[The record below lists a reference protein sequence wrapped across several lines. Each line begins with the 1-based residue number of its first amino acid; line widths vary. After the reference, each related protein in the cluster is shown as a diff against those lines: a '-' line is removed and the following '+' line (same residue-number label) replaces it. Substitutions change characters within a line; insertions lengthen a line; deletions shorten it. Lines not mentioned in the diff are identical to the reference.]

1 MNEQLAKQILKIFAN
16 NPFDAYNHKQISSR
30 IGAGSKAERQ
40 EVIRT
45 MQELAEQKHLVEDSH
60 KGKYKINPK
69 SIDDELMPQN
79 YVVGT
84 IDMKQGGKAYVIPEE
99 EGREDIQIAPNNTH
113 HALHGDTVK
122 VLMFP
127 QRKMHKPEGQVV
139 EILKRA
145 KTRFVGVIQKQ
156 ERFAFMVS
164 DSRTMQV
171 DIFIHIDDLAG
182 AENGEKV
189 LVEMTDWPE
198 RMNNPVGK
206 VIKRLGKPGDNNVE
220 MQSILAEYDFPLDFP
235 KEVEEEAK
243 KIKKPTKKEI
253 SSRRDFRDVT
263 TFTIDPADAKDF
275 DDALSFR
282 ELPNG
287 HVEVGV
293 HIADVSYYVKP
304 GSAIDREAYERGTSV
319 YLVDRTIPMLP
330 EKLCNEVCSL
340 RQDEEKLCFSVVMEM
355 DAKGKVH
362 NTWMGKTVIKSDR
375 RMAYEEAQEIIENG
389 DLKNE
394 KSADAVTVAILK
406 LHSIAEKLRVA
417 RYKSGAINF
426 ETQEVKFQLDENA
439 KPIGVYIKES
449 KEANWLI
456 EEFMLLANRSVAE
469 YIGKPTNRVKSSK
482 NSTTRTFVYRVH
494 DEPNPEKLNTFVEFV
509 AKLGFSMKTS
519 SRKALAESYNRLFEN
534 ISGRGEEHMVDTI
547 AIRTMSKA
555 YYSTEN
561 IGHYG
566 LAFPYYTHF
575 TSPIRRY
582 PDLMVHR
589 LLERYLEGGASVNAD
604 EYEDYCRHCSVM
616 EKKAADA
623 ERTSVKY
630 KQAEYL
636 ADKLGQVFPA
646 LISGVSKW
654 GIYAEIEGN
663 KCEGMI
669 PIGSLKDDYYMLDED
684 NYQVIGRRHGRC
696 YKLGY
701 PVHIRVRKVD
711 LLKKQ
716 IDFDLV
722 EEEDTRAPK
731 HESKKK
737 SHKETQK
744 PKSHGRKKKGAKR
757 GLMVLACCLLALGC
771 QQVPQVPA
779 EPDYADTTQWF
790 VADRGAGV
798 DVFYITSTETDDY
811 PMGGAVWYFSDTY
824 NDSLRALLQ
833 GEMTGVDQLLA
844 GDLNFY
850 SPYYRQCS
858 METFT
863 ADSLVAERMP
873 LAMGDVKRAFD
884 YYIEH
889 LNGGRPFIVAGFSQG
904 AIGVVELLKHMDD
917 EAYSRMVAAYVIG
930 WKVTDDD
937 LAATTHILAAR
948 DSADLGVTVCYNS
961 VRTPQCAIPMLSEGN
976 RMAINPL
983 NWRTD
988 GEPATTVF
996 RGDTLTVTL
1005 DTASLLLCVD
1015 GYTRN
1020 DYMLPLVGVDGN
1032 YHCLDITLYAEAIRR
1047 NIALRAK
1054 LMH

>member
-1 MNEQLAKQILKIFAN
+1 MNENLAKQILKIFAN
-16 NPFDAYNHKQISSR
+16 NPFDAYNHKQIASR
-30 IGAGSKAERQ
+30 IGANSKAERQ

-45 MQELAEQKHLVEDSH
+45 IQELAEQKHLVEDSH

-69 SIDDELMPQN
+69 SINDDLMPQN
-79 YVVGT
+79 YVTGT

-122 VLMFP
+122 VMLFP

-139 EILKRA
+139 EIIRRA

-164 DSRTMQV
+164 DSRTMPV
-171 DIFIHIDDLAG
+171 DIFIHIDDLGG

-220 MQSILAEYDFPLDFP
+220 MQSILAEYDFPLEFP

-243 KIKKPTKKEI
+243 KIRKPTKKEI
-253 SSRRDFRDVT
+253 ASRRDFRDIT

-282 ELPNG
+282 ELENG

-355 DAKGKVH
+355 DSKGKVYDS
-362 NTWMGKTVIKSDR
+362 WMGKSVIKSDR
-375 RMAYEEAQEIIENG
+375 RMAYEEAQEIIEANTVPDG
-389 DLKNE
+389 STVGK
-394 KSADAVTVAILK
+394 AVGEAILT
-406 LHSIAEKLRVA
+406 LHAIAEKLRAA

-456 EEFMLLANRSVAE
+456 EEFMLLANKTVAE
-469 YIGKPTNRVKSSK
+469 YIGKPNKTNATGKTR
-482 NSTTRTFVYRVH
+482 NTRTFVYRVH

-534 ISGRGEEHMVDTI
+534 IAGRGEEHMVDTI

-566 LAFPYYTHF
+566 LAFTYYTHF

-589 LLERYLEGGASVNAD
+589 LLEFYLQDIKTSKHQDVETMAVARSLVDSSSRSLLEEA
-604 EYEDYCRHCSVM
+604 CKHCSLM

-630 KQAEYL
+630 KQAEFL

-684 NYQVIGRRHGRC
+684 NYQVIGRRHGRT

-701 PVHIRVRKVD
+701 PVHIRVRRVD

-722 EEEDTRAPK
+722 EEDEPLGAQTSPSAKKRNGKSARNKKGAPADK
-731 HESKKK
+731 ENKKK
-737 SHKETQK
+737 SH
-744 PKSHGRKKKGAKR
+744 SRRRK
-757 GLMVLACCLLALGC
+757 
-771 QQVPQVPA
+771 
-779 EPDYADTTQWF
+779 
-790 VADRGAGV
+790 
-798 DVFYITSTETDDY
+798 
-811 PMGGAVWYFSDTY
+811 
-824 NDSLRALLQ
+824 
-833 GEMTGVDQLLA
+833 
-844 GDLNFY
+844 
-850 SPYYRQCS
+850 
-858 METFT
+858 
-863 ADSLVAERMP
+863 
-873 LAMGDVKRAFD
+873 
-884 YYIEH
+884 
-889 LNGGRPFIVAGFSQG
+889 
-904 AIGVVELLKHMDD
+904 
-917 EAYSRMVAAYVIG
+917 
-930 WKVTDDD
+930 
-937 LAATTHILAAR
+937 
-948 DSADLGVTVCYNS
+948 
-961 VRTPQCAIPMLSEGN
+961 
-976 RMAINPL
+976 
-983 NWRTD
+983 
-988 GEPATTVF
+988 
-996 RGDTLTVTL
+996 
-1005 DTASLLLCVD
+1005 
-1015 GYTRN
+1015 
-1020 DYMLPLVGVDGN
+1020 
-1032 YHCLDITLYAEAIRR
+1032 
-1047 NIALRAK
+1047 
-1054 LMH
+1054 

>member
-1 MNEQLAKQILKIFAN
+1 MNEQLAKTILKVFAN
-16 NPFDAYNHKQISSR
+16 NPFDAFNHKQIASR
-30 IGAGSKAERQ
+30 IGANSKAERQ

-45 MQELAEQKHLVEDSH
+45 IQQLAQEKHLIPDDH
-60 KGKYKINPK
+60 QGKYRINPK
-69 SIDDELMPQN
+69 SINDDLLPQN
-79 YVVGT
+79 YVIGT
-84 IDMKQGGKAYVIPEE
+84 IDMKQGGKAYVIPDE
-99 EGREDIQIAPNNTH
+99 EGREDIQIASNNTH
-113 HALHGDTVK
+113 HALHGDTVR

-145 KTRFVGVIQKQ
+145 KTRFVGVIQRQ
-156 ERFAFMVS
+156 ERLAFMIS

-171 DIFIHIDDLAG
+171 DIFIHNDDLGG

-198 RMNNPVGK
+198 RMNNPVGR
-206 VIKRLGKPGDNNVE
+206 VIKRLGRPGDNNVE

-253 SSRRDFRDVT
+253 ASRRDFRDVT

-282 ELPNG
+282 ELSNG
-287 HVEVGV
+287 LVEVGV

-304 GSAIDREAYERGTSV
+304 ESAIDREAYERGTSV

-340 RQDEEKLCFSVVMEM
+340 RQDEDKLCFSVVMEM
-355 DAKGKVH
+355 DNKGKVYD
-362 NTWMGKTVIKSDR
+362 TWMGKSVIRSDR
-375 RMAYEEAQEIIENG
+375 RMAYEEAQEIIESG
-389 DLKNE
+389 KWKAE
-394 KSADAVTVAILK
+394 SGKFVGEAILK
-406 LHSIAEKLRVA
+406 LHGIAEKLRAA

-426 ETQEVKFQLDENA
+426 ESQEVKFQLDENA

-456 EEFMLLANRSVAE
+456 EEFMLLANRTVAE
-469 YIGKPTNRVKSSK
+469 YVGKTNKVKNEK
-482 NSTTRTFVYRVH
+482 RKVENNAAAPGELSTFNFQLSTSPKVFVYRVH

-509 AKLGFSMKTS
+509 AKLGFSMKTT

-534 ISGRGEEHMVDTI
+534 IAGRGEEHMVDTI

-589 LLERYLEGGASVNAD
+589 LLDLYLHDGKSVNAD

-701 PVHIRVRKVD
+701 PVHIRVRHVD

-722 EEEDTRAPK
+722 EEDDRVTGAPAGRKTAGK
-731 HESKKK
+731 HPTQTSKGKNQHNKKGSTSAKDKKK
-737 SHKETQK
+737 SH
-744 PKSHGRKKKGAKR
+744 SRRRK
-757 GLMVLACCLLALGC
+757 
-771 QQVPQVPA
+771 
-779 EPDYADTTQWF
+779 
-790 VADRGAGV
+790 
-798 DVFYITSTETDDY
+798 
-811 PMGGAVWYFSDTY
+811 
-824 NDSLRALLQ
+824 
-833 GEMTGVDQLLA
+833 
-844 GDLNFY
+844 
-850 SPYYRQCS
+850 
-858 METFT
+858 
-863 ADSLVAERMP
+863 
-873 LAMGDVKRAFD
+873 
-884 YYIEH
+884 
-889 LNGGRPFIVAGFSQG
+889 
-904 AIGVVELLKHMDD
+904 
-917 EAYSRMVAAYVIG
+917 
-930 WKVTDDD
+930 
-937 LAATTHILAAR
+937 
-948 DSADLGVTVCYNS
+948 
-961 VRTPQCAIPMLSEGN
+961 
-976 RMAINPL
+976 
-983 NWRTD
+983 
-988 GEPATTVF
+988 
-996 RGDTLTVTL
+996 
-1005 DTASLLLCVD
+1005 
-1015 GYTRN
+1015 
-1020 DYMLPLVGVDGN
+1020 
-1032 YHCLDITLYAEAIRR
+1032 
-1047 NIALRAK
+1047 
-1054 LMH
+1054 

>member
-1 MNEQLAKQILKIFAN
+1 MTKVKMLELWHGEKTTNIIEPIMNENLAKQILKVFVN
-16 NPFDAYNHKQISSR
+16 NPFDAFNHKQISSR

-45 MQELAEQKHLVEDSH
+45 IQELAEQKHLIADDH
-60 KGKYKINPK
+60 QGKYRINPK
-69 SIDDELMPQN
+69 SIDDDLLPQN
-79 YVVGT
+79 YVTGT
-84 IDMKQGGKAYVIPEE
+84 IDMKQGGKAYVIPDE

-113 HALHGDTVK
+113 HALHGDSVR

-139 EILKRA
+139 EIIKRA

-171 DIFIHIDDLAG
+171 DIFIHLDDLGG

-206 VIKRLGKPGDNNVE
+206 VIKRLGRPGDNNVE

-235 KEVEEEAK
+235 AEVEEEAK
-243 KIKKPTKKEI
+243 KIRKPTKKEMA
-253 SSRRDFRDVT
+253 SRKDFRDIT

-282 ELPNG
+282 ELSNG
-287 HVEVGV
+287 HMEVGV

-340 RQDEEKLCFSVVMEM
+340 RQDEDKLCFSVVMEM
-355 DAKGKVH
+355 DGKGKVY
-362 NTWMGKTVIKSDR
+362 NSWMGKSVIRSDR
-375 RMAYEEAQEIIENG
+375 RMAYEEAQEIIESG
-389 DLKNE
+389 KWKDESE
-394 KSADAVTVAILK
+394 KSVGEAILK
-406 LHSIAEKLRVA
+406 LHGIATILRAA

-456 EEFMLLANRSVAE
+456 EEFMLLANKTVAE
-469 YIGKPTNRVKSSK
+469 YIGKPKTQNSK
-482 NSTTRTFVYRVH
+482 LKTQNSPKVFVYRVH

-509 AKLGFSMKTS
+509 AKLGFSMKTT

-534 ISGRGEEHMVDTI
+534 IAGRGEEHMVDTI

-589 LLERYLEGGASVNAD
+589 LLDLYLHDGKSVNAD

-701 PVHIRVRKVD
+701 PVHIRVRHVD

-716 IDFDLV
+716 IDFELV
-722 EEEDTRAPK
+722 DEDDRVLAGRKQAAQVPPSAK
-731 HESKKK
+731 SKNQRNKKDSSSAKGKKK
-737 SHKETQK
+737 SDPRHK
-744 PKSHGRKKKGAKR
+744 
-757 GLMVLACCLLALGC
+757 
-771 QQVPQVPA
+771 A
-779 EPDYADTTQWF
+779 EPSK
-790 VADRGAGV
+790 GN
-798 DVFYITSTETDDY
+798 
-811 PMGGAVWYFSDTY
+811 AV
-824 NDSLRALLQ
+824 
-833 GEMTGVDQLLA
+833 
-844 GDLNFY
+844 
-850 SPYYRQCS
+850 
-858 METFT
+858 
-863 ADSLVAERMP
+863 
-873 LAMGDVKRAFD
+873 K
-884 YYIEH
+884 
-889 LNGGRPFIVAGFSQG
+889 
-904 AIGVVELLKHMDD
+904 K
-917 EAYSRMVAAYVIG
+917 
-930 WKVTDDD
+930 
-937 LAATTHILAAR
+937 
-948 DSADLGVTVCYNS
+948 
-961 VRTPQCAIPMLSEGN
+961 
-976 RMAINPL
+976 
-983 NWRTD
+983 
-988 GEPATTVF
+988 
-996 RGDTLTVTL
+996 
-1005 DTASLLLCVD
+1005 
-1015 GYTRN
+1015 
-1020 DYMLPLVGVDGN
+1020 
-1032 YHCLDITLYAEAIRR
+1032 RR
-1047 NIALRAK
+1047 NRK
-1054 LMH
+1054 N

>member
-1 MNEQLAKQILKIFAN
+1 MNENLAKQILKIFAN
-16 NPFDAYNHKQISSR
+16 NPFDAYNHKQIASR
-30 IGAGSKAERQ
+30 IGANSKAERQ

-45 MQELAEQKHLVEDSH
+45 MQALAEDKHLVEDDH
-60 KGKYKINPK
+60 KGKFKINPK
-69 SIDDELMPQN
+69 SIDDELLPQN
-79 YVVGT
+79 YVTGT

-139 EILKRA
+139 EIIRRA

-164 DSRTMQV
+164 DSRTMPV
-171 DIFIHIDDLAG
+171 DIFIHIDDLGG

-206 VIKRLGKPGDNNVE
+206 VIKRLGRPGDNNVE

-253 SSRRDFRDVT
+253 ASRRDFRDIT

-355 DAKGKVH
+355 DGKGKVYDS
-362 NTWMGKTVIKSDR
+362 WMGKTVIKSNR
-375 RMAYEEAQEIIENG
+375 RMAYEEAQEIIESG
-389 DLKNE
+389 KWKDESE
-394 KSADAVTVAILK
+394 KPVGEAILK
-406 LHSIAEKLRVA
+406 LHAIATKLRSA
-417 RYKSGAINF
+417 RYRSGAINF

-456 EEFMLLANRSVAE
+456 EEFMLLANKTVAE
-469 YIGKPTNRVKSSK
+469 FVGKTSKTSATSKSRNTK
-482 NSTTRTFVYRVH
+482 TFVYRVH

-534 ISGRGEEHMVDTI
+534 IAGRGEEHMVDTI

-566 LAFPYYTHF
+566 LAFPFYTHF

-589 LLERYLEGGASVNAD
+589 LLERYLQGGTSVKAG
-604 EYEDYCRHCSVM
+604 EYEDYCKHCSIM

-630 KQAEYL
+630 KQAEFL

-684 NYQVIGRRHGRC
+684 NYQVIGRRHGRT

-722 EEEDTRAPK
+722 EEDDHTAPQSTKHKGGKTKSRGKAPQAKDTKAK
-731 HESKKK
+731 GKD
-737 SHKETQK
+737 K
-744 PKSHGRKKKGAKR
+744 PKGK
-757 GLMVLACCLLALGC
+757 
-771 QQVPQVPA
+771 
-779 EPDYADTTQWF
+779 
-790 VADRGAGV
+790 
-798 DVFYITSTETDDY
+798 
-811 PMGGAVWYFSDTY
+811 
-824 NDSLRALLQ
+824 
-833 GEMTGVDQLLA
+833 
-844 GDLNFY
+844 
-850 SPYYRQCS
+850 
-858 METFT
+858 
-863 ADSLVAERMP
+863 
-873 LAMGDVKRAFD
+873 
-884 YYIEH
+884 
-889 LNGGRPFIVAGFSQG
+889 SQ
-904 AIGVVELLKHMDD
+904 
-917 EAYSRMVAAYVIG
+917 
-930 WKVTDDD
+930 
-937 LAATTHILAAR
+937 
-948 DSADLGVTVCYNS
+948 
-961 VRTPQCAIPMLSEGN
+961 
-976 RMAINPL
+976 
-983 NWRTD
+983 
-988 GEPATTVF
+988 
-996 RGDTLTVTL
+996 
-1005 DTASLLLCVD
+1005 
-1015 GYTRN
+1015 
-1020 DYMLPLVGVDGN
+1020 
-1032 YHCLDITLYAEAIRR
+1032 RR
-1047 NIALRAK
+1047 
-1054 LMH
+1054 

>member
-1 MNEQLAKQILKIFAN
+1 MNEQLAKQILKIFAS
-16 NPFDAYNHKQISSR
+16 NPFDAFNHKQISSR

-45 MQELAEQKHLVEDSH
+45 IQELAEEKHLVEDSH

-69 SIDDELMPQN
+69 SIDDELAPKN

-84 IDMKQGGKAYVIPEE
+84 IDMKQGGKAYVIPQE

-113 HALHGDTVK
+113 HALHGDTVR

-145 KTRFVGVIQKQ
+145 KTRFVGVLQKQ

-164 DSRTMQV
+164 DSRTMPV
-171 DIFIHIDDLAG
+171 DIFIHADDLGG

-206 VIKRLGKPGDNNVE
+206 VVKRLGKPGDNNVE
-220 MQSILAEYDFPLDFP
+220 MQSILAEYDFPLEFP
-235 KEVEEEAK
+235 KEAEDEAK
-243 KIKKPTKKEI
+243 KIRRPTKKEMA
-253 SSRRDFRDVT
+253 SRRDFRDVL

-275 DDALSFR
+275 DDALSYR
-282 ELPNG
+282 QLENG

-330 EKLCNEVCSL
+330 EKLCNDVCSL

-362 NTWMGKTVIKSDR
+362 KTWMGKTVIRSNR
-375 RMAYEEAQEIIENG
+375 RMAYEEAQAIIDSGVSDGTDVAE
-389 DLKNE
+389 
-394 KSADAVTVAILK
+394 AILA
-406 LHSIAEKLRVA
+406 LHGIATVLRNQ

-426 ETQEVKFQLDENA
+426 ESQEVKFILDENA
-439 KPIGVYIKES
+439 HPTGVYIKES

-456 EEFMLLANRSVAE
+456 EEFMLLANKTVAE
-469 YIGKPTNRVKSSK
+469 YIGKPGKTGKPGTSAK
-482 NSTTRTFVYRVH
+482 TFVYRVH

-509 AKLGFSMKTS
+509 SKLGFSMKVG
-519 SRKALAESYNRLFEN
+519 SRKALAESYNNLFRD
-534 ISGRGEEHMVDTI
+534 IAGRGEENMIDTI

-630 KQAEYL
+630 KQAEFL

-684 NYQVIGRRHGRC
+684 NYQVIGRRYGRT

-701 PVHIRVRKVD
+701 PVNIRVKKVD
-711 LLKKQ
+711 MLKKQ
-716 IDFDLV
+716 IDFELV
-722 EEEDTRAPK
+722 DEDEPRKGNYDIKGSNKRAPRRSGRN
-731 HESKKK
+731 SKTQQEKRKDADKK
-737 SHKETQK
+737 SR
-744 PKSHGRKKKGAKR
+744 SHRKR
-757 GLMVLACCLLALGC
+757 
-771 QQVPQVPA
+771 
-779 EPDYADTTQWF
+779 
-790 VADRGAGV
+790 
-798 DVFYITSTETDDY
+798 
-811 PMGGAVWYFSDTY
+811 
-824 NDSLRALLQ
+824 
-833 GEMTGVDQLLA
+833 
-844 GDLNFY
+844 
-850 SPYYRQCS
+850 
-858 METFT
+858 
-863 ADSLVAERMP
+863 
-873 LAMGDVKRAFD
+873 
-884 YYIEH
+884 
-889 LNGGRPFIVAGFSQG
+889 
-904 AIGVVELLKHMDD
+904 
-917 EAYSRMVAAYVIG
+917 
-930 WKVTDDD
+930 
-937 LAATTHILAAR
+937 
-948 DSADLGVTVCYNS
+948 
-961 VRTPQCAIPMLSEGN
+961 
-976 RMAINPL
+976 
-983 NWRTD
+983 
-988 GEPATTVF
+988 
-996 RGDTLTVTL
+996 
-1005 DTASLLLCVD
+1005 
-1015 GYTRN
+1015 
-1020 DYMLPLVGVDGN
+1020 
-1032 YHCLDITLYAEAIRR
+1032 
-1047 NIALRAK
+1047 
-1054 LMH
+1054 

>member
-1 MNEQLAKQILKIFAN
+1 MNEQLAQQILKIFAS
-16 NPFDAYNHKQISSR
+16 NPFDAFNHKQISSR
-30 IGAGSKAERQ
+30 LSLGGKAERQ

-45 MQELAEQKHLVEDSH
+45 MQQLVREKHLIEDDH
-60 KGKYKINPK
+60 KGRYKINPK
-69 SIDDELMPQN
+69 SINDDLMPRN
-79 YVVGT
+79 YVTGT
-84 IDMKQGGKAYVIPEE
+84 IDMKQGGKAYVIPDE
-99 EGREDIQIAPNNTH
+99 EGREDIQIAPNNTN

-145 KTRFVGVIQKQ
+145 KTRFVGVIQRQ

-189 LVEMTDWPE
+189 LVEMIDWPE

-206 VIKRLGKPGDNNVE
+206 VIKRLGRPGDNNVE

-235 KEVEEEAK
+235 SDVEAEAK
-243 KIKKPTKKEI
+243 KIRKPTKKEI
-253 SSRRDFRDVT
+253 ASRRDFRDVV

-275 DDALSFR
+275 DDALSFC

-304 GSAIDREAYERGTSV
+304 GSAINREAYERGTSV

-330 EKLCNEVCSL
+330 EKLCNDVCSL
-340 RQDEEKLCFSVVMEM
+340 RQDEDKLCFSVVMEM
-355 DAKGKVH
+355 DARGKVY
-362 NTWMGKTVIKSDR
+362 NSWMGKSVICSNR
-375 RMAYEEAQEIIENG
+375 RMNYDEAQEIIDNFELRKLNYEEKG
-389 DLKNE
+389 DSDSEFKIQN
-394 KSADAVTVAILK
+394 SILK
-406 LHSIAEKLRVA
+406 LHAIATVLREG

-426 ETQEVKFQLDENA
+426 ESQEVKFQLDENA

-456 EEFMLLANRSVAE
+456 EEFMLLANKTVAE
-469 YIGKPTNRVKSSK
+469 YIGKQGKSAKSG
-482 NSTTRTFVYRVH
+482 SSGSARTFVYRVH

-509 AKLGFSMKTS
+509 AKLGFSMRTS

-534 ISGRGEEHMVDTI
+534 IAGRGEEHMVDTI

-555 YYSTEN
+555 YYSTQN

-589 LLERYLEGGASVNAD
+589 LLDLYLHDGKSVNAD
-604 EYEDYCRHCSVM
+604 EYEDYCRHCSIM
-616 EKKAADA
+616 ERKAADA

-684 NYQVIGRRHGRC
+684 NYQVIGRRYGRT

-701 PVHIRVRKVD
+701 PVHIRVRHVD

-722 EEEDTRAPK
+722 DEDDRVLMERNRSTQVPSSSKGKSQRGKKGSQRSPK
-731 HESKKK
+731 N
-737 SHKETQK
+737 
-744 PKSHGRKKKGAKR
+744 KKKGHSK
-757 GLMVLACCLLALGC
+757 
-771 QQVPQVPA
+771 
-779 EPDYADTTQWF
+779 
-790 VADRGAGV
+790 
-798 DVFYITSTETDDY
+798 
-811 PMGGAVWYFSDTY
+811 
-824 NDSLRALLQ
+824 
-833 GEMTGVDQLLA
+833 
-844 GDLNFY
+844 
-850 SPYYRQCS
+850 
-858 METFT
+858 
-863 ADSLVAERMP
+863 
-873 LAMGDVKRAFD
+873 
-884 YYIEH
+884 
-889 LNGGRPFIVAGFSQG
+889 
-904 AIGVVELLKHMDD
+904 
-917 EAYSRMVAAYVIG
+917 
-930 WKVTDDD
+930 
-937 LAATTHILAAR
+937 
-948 DSADLGVTVCYNS
+948 
-961 VRTPQCAIPMLSEGN
+961 
-976 RMAINPL
+976 
-983 NWRTD
+983 
-988 GEPATTVF
+988 
-996 RGDTLTVTL
+996 
-1005 DTASLLLCVD
+1005 
-1015 GYTRN
+1015 
-1020 DYMLPLVGVDGN
+1020 
-1032 YHCLDITLYAEAIRR
+1032 
-1047 NIALRAK
+1047 
-1054 LMH
+1054 

>member
-16 NPFDAYNHKQISSR
+16 NPFDAYNHKQIASR
-30 IGAGSKAERQ
+30 IGANSKAERQ

-45 MQELAEQKHLVEDSH
+45 IQQLAEDKHLVEDDH

-69 SIDDELMPQN
+69 SINDDLLPKN
-79 YVVGT
+79 YVIGT
-84 IDMKQGGKAYVIPEE
+84 IDMKQGGKAYVIPDE

-145 KTRFVGVIQKQ
+145 KTRFVGVIQRQ

-189 LVEMTDWPE
+189 LVEITDWPE

-243 KIKKPTKKEI
+243 KIRKPTKKEI
-253 SSRRDFRDVT
+253 TSRRDFRDVT

-275 DDALSFR
+275 DDALSYR
-282 ELPNG
+282 ELSNG
-287 HVEVGV
+287 HMEVGV

-355 DAKGKVH
+355 DAKAKVLK
-362 NTWMGKTVIKSDR
+362 TWMGKTVIRSDR
-375 RMAYEEAQEIIENG
+375 RMAYEEAQEIIESGVNDG
-389 DLKNE
+389 GVVA
-394 KSADAVTVAILK
+394 SAILN
-406 LHSIAEKLRVA
+406 LHALATILRNQ

-469 YIGKPTNRVKSSK
+469 YIGKSSGKSGKAGKTGAAS
-482 NSTTRTFVYRVH
+482 RTFVYRVH

-534 ISGRGEEHMVDTI
+534 IAGRGEEHMVDTI

-566 LAFPYYTHF
+566 LAFPFYTHF

-589 LLERYLEGGASVNAD
+589 LLERYLQGGNSVKAD
-604 EYEDYCRHCSVM
+604 EYEDYCKHCSIM

-636 ADKLGQVFPA
+636 SDKLGQVFPA

-722 EEEDTRAPK
+722 EEDLTPSPK
-731 HESKKK
+731 AKPSGKTSKPTKTK
-737 SHKETQK
+737 RNGKAGTSGKN
-744 PKSHGRKKKGAKR
+744 RKKR
-757 GLMVLACCLLALGC
+757 
-771 QQVPQVPA
+771 
-779 EPDYADTTQWF
+779 
-790 VADRGAGV
+790 
-798 DVFYITSTETDDY
+798 
-811 PMGGAVWYFSDTY
+811 
-824 NDSLRALLQ
+824 
-833 GEMTGVDQLLA
+833 
-844 GDLNFY
+844 
-850 SPYYRQCS
+850 
-858 METFT
+858 
-863 ADSLVAERMP
+863 
-873 LAMGDVKRAFD
+873 
-884 YYIEH
+884 
-889 LNGGRPFIVAGFSQG
+889 
-904 AIGVVELLKHMDD
+904 
-917 EAYSRMVAAYVIG
+917 
-930 WKVTDDD
+930 
-937 LAATTHILAAR
+937 
-948 DSADLGVTVCYNS
+948 
-961 VRTPQCAIPMLSEGN
+961 
-976 RMAINPL
+976 
-983 NWRTD
+983 
-988 GEPATTVF
+988 
-996 RGDTLTVTL
+996 
-1005 DTASLLLCVD
+1005 
-1015 GYTRN
+1015 
-1020 DYMLPLVGVDGN
+1020 
-1032 YHCLDITLYAEAIRR
+1032 
-1047 NIALRAK
+1047 
-1054 LMH
+1054 

>member
-1 MNEQLAKQILKIFAN
+1 MRYVNIMNEQLAKQILKIFAN

-69 SIDDELMPQN
+69 SIDDDLMPQN

-99 EGREDIQIAPNNTH
+99 EGREDIQIAPNNTN

-145 KTRFVGVIQKQ
+145 KIRFVGVIQKQ

-164 DSRTMQV
+164 DSRTMPV
-171 DIFIHIDDLAG
+171 DIFIHIDDLGG

-253 SSRRDFRDVT
+253 ASRRDFRDIT

-355 DAKGKVH
+355 DNKGKVYD
-362 NTWMGKTVIKSDR
+362 TWMGKSVICSNR
-375 RMAYEEAQEIIENG
+375 RMAYEEAQEIIERG
-389 DLKNE
+389 
-394 KSADAVTVAILK
+394 SASDAVGEAILS
-406 LHSIAEKLRVA
+406 LHAIATKLRAV
-417 RYKSGAINF
+417 RYKNGAINF

-456 EEFMLLANRSVAE
+456 EEFMLLANRTVAE
-469 YIGKPTNRVKSSK
+469 FIGKPK
-482 NSTTRTFVYRVH
+482 NKTFVYRVH

-534 ISGRGEEHMVDTI
+534 IAGRGEEHMVDTI

-566 LAFPYYTHF
+566 LAFAYYTHF

-589 LLERYLEGGASVNAD
+589 LLERYLHGGDSVKAA
-604 EYEDYCRHCSVM
+604 EYEDYCKHCSIM

-722 EEEDTRAPK
+722 EEDSTSRK
-731 HESKKK
+731 DIKVRSKKIEKTK
-737 SHKETQK
+737 SGRDKKAKKQK
-744 PKSHGRKKKGAKR
+744 
-757 GLMVLACCLLALGC
+757 
-771 QQVPQVPA
+771 
-779 EPDYADTTQWF
+779 
-790 VADRGAGV
+790 
-798 DVFYITSTETDDY
+798 
-811 PMGGAVWYFSDTY
+811 
-824 NDSLRALLQ
+824 
-833 GEMTGVDQLLA
+833 
-844 GDLNFY
+844 
-850 SPYYRQCS
+850 
-858 METFT
+858 
-863 ADSLVAERMP
+863 
-873 LAMGDVKRAFD
+873 
-884 YYIEH
+884 
-889 LNGGRPFIVAGFSQG
+889 
-904 AIGVVELLKHMDD
+904 
-917 EAYSRMVAAYVIG
+917 SR
-930 WKVTDDD
+930 
-937 LAATTHILAAR
+937 
-948 DSADLGVTVCYNS
+948 
-961 VRTPQCAIPMLSEGN
+961 N
-976 RMAINPL
+976 R
-983 NWRTD
+983 
-988 GEPATTVF
+988 
-996 RGDTLTVTL
+996 
-1005 DTASLLLCVD
+1005 
-1015 GYTRN
+1015 
-1020 DYMLPLVGVDGN
+1020 
-1032 YHCLDITLYAEAIRR
+1032 
-1047 NIALRAK
+1047 
-1054 LMH
+1054 

>member
-1 MNEQLAKQILKIFAN
+1 MNENLAKQILKIFAN
-16 NPFDAYNHKQISSR
+16 NPFDAFNHKQISSR

-45 MQELAEQKHLVEDSH
+45 IQQLAEEKHLVEDDH

-69 SIDDELMPQN
+69 SINDDLLPKN
-79 YVVGT
+79 YVTGI
-84 IDMKQGGKAYVIPEE
+84 IDMKQGGKAYVIPDE
-99 EGREDIQIAPNNTH
+99 EGREDIQIAPNNTN

-139 EILKRA
+139 EIIKRA

-164 DSRTMQV
+164 DSRTMPV
-171 DIFIHIDDLAG
+171 DIFIHIDDLGG

-189 LVEMTDWPE
+189 LVEMTEWPE
-198 RMNNPVGK
+198 RMNNPVGR
-206 VIKRLGKPGDNNVE
+206 VVKRLGRPGDNNVE

-243 KIKKPTKKEI
+243 KIRKPTKKEMA
-253 SSRRDFRDVT
+253 SRRDFRDVT

-287 HVEVGV
+287 RVEVGV
-293 HIADVSYYVKP
+293 HIADVSYYVRP

-340 RQDEEKLCFSVVMEM
+340 RQDEDKLCFSVVMEM
-355 DAKGKVH
+355 DGKGKVY
-362 NTWMGKTVIKSDR
+362 NTWMGKSVIRSDR
-375 RMAYEEAQEIIENG
+375 RMAYEEAQEIIENEESG
-389 DLKNE
+389 MKSE
-394 KSADAVTVAILK
+394 ESADAVADAILK
-406 LHSIAEKLRVA
+406 LHGIATVLRAA
-417 RYKSGAINF
+417 RYKDGAINF

-456 EEFMLLANRSVAE
+456 EEFMLLANRTVAE
-469 YIGKPTNRVKSSK
+469 YIGKPRNSRTSRASSDTR
-482 NSTTRTFVYRVH
+482 NTRTFVYRVH

-534 ISGRGEEHMVDTI
+534 IAGRGEEHMVDTI

-589 LLERYLEGGASVNAD
+589 LLDLYLHDGKSVNAD

-654 GIYAEIEGN
+654 GIYAEIEDS

-722 EEEDTRAPK
+722 DEDDRVLAERK
-731 HESKKK
+731 QAVQESPSAKGKNQRSRKVSPHTKDDKKK
-737 SHKETQK
+737 NH
-744 PKSHGRKKKGAKR
+744 
-757 GLMVLACCLLALGC
+757 
-771 QQVPQVPA
+771 
-779 EPDYADTTQWF
+779 
-790 VADRGAGV
+790 
-798 DVFYITSTETDDY
+798 
-811 PMGGAVWYFSDTY
+811 
-824 NDSLRALLQ
+824 
-833 GEMTGVDQLLA
+833 
-844 GDLNFY
+844 
-850 SPYYRQCS
+850 
-858 METFT
+858 
-863 ADSLVAERMP
+863 
-873 LAMGDVKRAFD
+873 
-884 YYIEH
+884 
-889 LNGGRPFIVAGFSQG
+889 
-904 AIGVVELLKHMDD
+904 
-917 EAYSRMVAAYVIG
+917 SR
-930 WKVTDDD
+930 
-937 LAATTHILAAR
+937 
-948 DSADLGVTVCYNS
+948 
-961 VRTPQCAIPMLSEGN
+961 
-976 RMAINPL
+976 
-983 NWRTD
+983 
-988 GEPATTVF
+988 
-996 RGDTLTVTL
+996 
-1005 DTASLLLCVD
+1005 
-1015 GYTRN
+1015 
-1020 DYMLPLVGVDGN
+1020 
-1032 YHCLDITLYAEAIRR
+1032 RR
-1047 NIALRAK
+1047 R
-1054 LMH
+1054 

>member
-1 MNEQLAKQILKIFAN
+1 MNEQLAKQILKIFAS
-16 NPFDAYNHKQISSR
+16 NPFDAFNHKQISSR

-40 EVIRT
+40 DVIRT
-45 MQELAEQKHLVEDSH
+45 IQELAEEKHLVEDSH

-69 SIDDELMPQN
+69 SIDDELAPKN

-84 IDMKQGGKAYVIPEE
+84 IDMKQGGKAYVIPQE

-113 HALHGDTVK
+113 HALHGDTVR

-145 KTRFVGVIQKQ
+145 KTRFVGVLQKQ

-164 DSRTMQV
+164 DSRTMPV
-171 DIFIHIDDLAG
+171 DIFIHADDLG
-182 AENGEKV
+182 DAENGEKV

-206 VIKRLGKPGDNNVE
+206 VVKRLGKPGDNNVE
-220 MQSILAEYDFPLDFP
+220 MQSILAEYDFPLEFP
-235 KEVEEEAK
+235 KEAEDEAK
-243 KIKKPTKKEI
+243 KIRKPTKKEMA
-253 SSRRDFRDVT
+253 SRRDFRDVL

-275 DDALSFR
+275 DDALSYR
-282 ELPNG
+282 ELENG
-287 HVEVGV
+287 RVEVGV

-330 EKLCNEVCSL
+330 EKLCNDVCSL

-362 NTWMGKTVIKSDR
+362 KTWMGKTVIRSNR
-375 RMAYEEAQEIIENG
+375 RMAYEEAQ
-389 DLKNE
+389 
-394 KSADAVTVAILK
+394 AVIDSGVSDGTDVAEAILA
-406 LHSIAEKLRVA
+406 LHGIATVLRNQ

-426 ETQEVKFQLDENA
+426 ESQEVKFILDENA
-439 KPIGVYIKES
+439 HPTGVYIKES

-456 EEFMLLANRSVAE
+456 EEFMLLANKTVAE
-469 YIGKPTNRVKSSK
+469 HIGKPGKTGKTGASAK
-482 NSTTRTFVYRVH
+482 TFVYRVH

-509 AKLGFSMKTS
+509 SKLGFSMKVG
-519 SRKALAESYNRLFEN
+519 SRKALAESYNNLFRD
-534 ISGRGEEHMVDTI
+534 IAGRGEENMIDTI

-630 KQAEYL
+630 KQAEFL

-684 NYQVIGRRHGRC
+684 NYQVIGRRYGRT

-701 PVHIRVRKVD
+701 PVNIRVKKVD
-711 LLKKQ
+711 MLKKQ
-716 IDFDLV
+716 IDFELV
-722 EEEDTRAPK
+722 DEDEPRKGSSDGKGNNKRAPRRSGRN
-731 HESKKK
+731 SKTQQEKRKDADKK
-737 SHKETQK
+737 SR
-744 PKSHGRKKKGAKR
+744 SHRKR
-757 GLMVLACCLLALGC
+757 
-771 QQVPQVPA
+771 
-779 EPDYADTTQWF
+779 
-790 VADRGAGV
+790 
-798 DVFYITSTETDDY
+798 
-811 PMGGAVWYFSDTY
+811 
-824 NDSLRALLQ
+824 
-833 GEMTGVDQLLA
+833 
-844 GDLNFY
+844 
-850 SPYYRQCS
+850 
-858 METFT
+858 
-863 ADSLVAERMP
+863 
-873 LAMGDVKRAFD
+873 
-884 YYIEH
+884 
-889 LNGGRPFIVAGFSQG
+889 
-904 AIGVVELLKHMDD
+904 
-917 EAYSRMVAAYVIG
+917 
-930 WKVTDDD
+930 
-937 LAATTHILAAR
+937 
-948 DSADLGVTVCYNS
+948 
-961 VRTPQCAIPMLSEGN
+961 
-976 RMAINPL
+976 
-983 NWRTD
+983 
-988 GEPATTVF
+988 
-996 RGDTLTVTL
+996 
-1005 DTASLLLCVD
+1005 
-1015 GYTRN
+1015 
-1020 DYMLPLVGVDGN
+1020 
-1032 YHCLDITLYAEAIRR
+1032 
-1047 NIALRAK
+1047 
-1054 LMH
+1054 

>member
-1 MNEQLAKQILKIFAN
+1 MNEQLAKTILKVFAN
-16 NPFDAYNHKQISSR
+16 NPFDAFNHKQIASR
-30 IGAGSKAERQ
+30 IGANSKAERQ

-45 MQELAEQKHLVEDSH
+45 IQQLAQEKHLIPDDH
-60 KGKYKINPK
+60 QGKYRINPK
-69 SIDDELMPQN
+69 SINDDLLPQN
-79 YVVGT
+79 YVIGT
-84 IDMKQGGKAYVIPEE
+84 IDMKQGGKAYVIPDE
-99 EGREDIQIAPNNTH
+99 EGREDIQIASNNTH
-113 HALHGDTVK
+113 HALHGDTVR

-145 KTRFVGVIQKQ
+145 KTRFVGVIQRQ
-156 ERFAFMVS
+156 ERFAFMIS

-171 DIFIHIDDLAG
+171 DIFIHNDDLGG

-198 RMNNPVGK
+198 RMNNPVGR
-206 VIKRLGKPGDNNVE
+206 VIKRLGRPGDNNVE

-253 SSRRDFRDVT
+253 ASRRDFRDVT

-330 EKLCNEVCSL
+330 EKLCNNVCSL
-340 RQDEEKLCFSVVMEM
+340 RQDEDKLCFSVVMEM
-355 DAKGKVH
+355 DVKGKVY
-362 NTWMGKTVIKSDR
+362 NTWMGKTVIRSNR
-375 RMAYEEAQEIIENG
+375 RMAYEEAQEIIESG
-389 DLKNE
+389 QWPVVSDQKT
-394 KSADAVTVAILK
+394 DAVAEAILK
-406 LHSIAEKLRVA
+406 LHGIATVLRAA

-426 ETQEVKFQLDENA
+426 ESQEVKFQLDENA

-456 EEFMLLANRSVAE
+456 EELMLLANKTVAE
-469 YIGKPTNRVKSSK
+469 YVGKSKSQEDS
-482 NSTTRTFVYRVH
+482 STLRPFVYRVH

-509 AKLGFSMKTS
+509 AKLGFSMKTT

-534 ISGRGEEHMVDTI
+534 IAGRGEEHMVDTI

-589 LLERYLEGGASVNAD
+589 LLDYYLEVEKSKSQKVKKPAD
-604 EYEDYCRHCSVM
+604 SSTLQLFNSSTAPERERIEEACKHCSIM

-636 ADKLGQVFPA
+636 ADKIGQVFPA

-654 GIYAEIEGN
+654 GIYAEIEDS

-701 PVHIRVRKVD
+701 PVHIRVRHVD

-716 IDFDLV
+716 IDFELV
-722 EEEDTRAPK
+722 DDDELNRPSKPIPAKSKSSRNKKNSPPIKD
-731 HESKKK
+731 KKK
-737 SHKETQK
+737 SH
-744 PKSHGRKKKGAKR
+744 SRRRK
-757 GLMVLACCLLALGC
+757 
-771 QQVPQVPA
+771 
-779 EPDYADTTQWF
+779 
-790 VADRGAGV
+790 
-798 DVFYITSTETDDY
+798 
-811 PMGGAVWYFSDTY
+811 
-824 NDSLRALLQ
+824 
-833 GEMTGVDQLLA
+833 
-844 GDLNFY
+844 
-850 SPYYRQCS
+850 
-858 METFT
+858 
-863 ADSLVAERMP
+863 
-873 LAMGDVKRAFD
+873 
-884 YYIEH
+884 
-889 LNGGRPFIVAGFSQG
+889 
-904 AIGVVELLKHMDD
+904 
-917 EAYSRMVAAYVIG
+917 
-930 WKVTDDD
+930 
-937 LAATTHILAAR
+937 
-948 DSADLGVTVCYNS
+948 
-961 VRTPQCAIPMLSEGN
+961 
-976 RMAINPL
+976 
-983 NWRTD
+983 
-988 GEPATTVF
+988 
-996 RGDTLTVTL
+996 
-1005 DTASLLLCVD
+1005 
-1015 GYTRN
+1015 
-1020 DYMLPLVGVDGN
+1020 
-1032 YHCLDITLYAEAIRR
+1032 
-1047 NIALRAK
+1047 
-1054 LMH
+1054 